1 MEKQRIHVN
10 GIDLGYEECGS
21 SQGSAIVLLHGFC
34 GSSQYWQKICP
45 MLGDQYRVII
55 PDLRGHGE
63 SSAPEGTYTMDIMA
77 DDIAALLEALEIEK
91 VVMFGHSLGGYVTAA
106 FADKYPDKLAGF
118 ALIHSTALPDTETAK
133 EKRADDIA
141 EIREKGVSKY
151 LYGII
156 PNLFTDEKLGEM
168 RNEVNDMIGVGQQM
182 EAGAVISTLKGMMH
196 RPDRSHVLA
205 KAKFP
210 VLLVAGAEDGVIKPD
225 DTFTV
230 TNLNQPETTYK
241 YPHILETTFEDVGH
255 MSLVEVSDQLARVM
269 STYLKT
275 LSEREKTRKE
285 GSTEE
290 PADKKP
296 YFLH

>member
-10 GIDLGYEECGS
+10 GIDLVYEECGS
-21 SQGSAIVLLHGFC
+21 SNGNVIVLLHGFC

-45 MLGDQYRVII
+45 MLSDQYRVII

-63 SSAPEGTYTMDIMA
+63 SSSPEGTYTMEVMAEDISAML
-77 DDIAALLEALEIEK
+77 DALKIEK

-106 FADKYPDKLAGF
+106 FAEKYPEKLAGF
-118 ALIHSTALPDTETAK
+118 ALIHSTVLPDTDVIK
-133 EKRADDIA
+133 EKRADDIEA
-141 EIREKGVSKY
+141 IREKGISKY

-168 RNEVNDMIGVGQQM
+168 REEVNEMIGVGQQM
-182 EAGAVISTLKGMMH
+182 EAHAVISTLLGMMQ

-210 VLLVAGAEDGVIKPD
+210 VLLVAGAEDAVIKPD

-230 TNLNQPETTYK
+230 TSLDQPETTYK
-241 YPHILETTFEDVGH
+241 YPHILETTFEDVAH

-269 STYLKT
+269 SSYLKT
-275 LSEREKTRKE
+275 LLEREKTRTE
-285 GSTEE
+285 GKTEL
-290 PADKKP
+290 PTGK
-296 YFLH
+296 